1 MSRPPGGDD
10 RGDEAIAHPP
20 QQPGPAGAAQDAAS
34 DIDPPRP
41 EVALAANGMGS
52 FSWDVASN
60 TMRYDEA
67 GLAVMGFGPGE
78 FDGRLTTLAERMM
91 DVELPAVEEQVGRGL
106 RDRTGFSLYFRVR
119 LPGGRLRWTHT
130 QGHVECDPEGAP
142 VRVIGIIRDASQELR
157 AVDQTEELRRAR
169 DERRRQADIV
179 GHVSDALAPTVT
191 VDDVAQALTSSSLLE
206 HLGAVTI
213 VLGLVD
219 NGHLEIVGSNGCPA
233 VLVRDFHLSRLTD
246 PLPLTE
252 PVVTRQPVFVS
263 SRDDYRRRY
272 PGLAPYLDSFSPSAV
287 AVYLPLIA
295 QDIPIGSVGL
305 TYDGRAEFTPD
316 ERTVLTA
323 LGKVIA
329 QSLQRA
335 LLYDQEHELA
345 AGLQTA
351 MLPGRLPQITGL
363 SLTTRYQPARAR
375 GGIGG
380 DWYDALTLPDGRIA
394 AVVGDV
400 QGHDVTAAAVMGQ
413 LRIALRAYAAEGH
426 PATTVMA
433 RAADFLADLDTD
445 RFATCLLAIVDPHTG
460 LTVTVRAGH
469 PEPVVR
475 SPDGSCGWLP
485 TPGGLPLG
493 VAAMGAQA
501 PYPASETIL
510 APGATLVLYTDGL
523 VEARTEDLDRGRTRL
538 LESLRAGPQE
548 PGELADHLLKTMG
561 AFTGEEDDVA
571 LLVLHRDRRHPDR
584 LPTVELS
591 LTRADPDSLR
601 TARAALRKALGRWSL
616 DELADTAELLA
627 CELGTNALLHTDG
640 HAVLTA
646 HPTSSGR
653 AVRLAVSDTSP
664 ASPRRIATTDQS
676 TSGRGLMLIE
686 ELADSWGV
694 EPRGTGKRVWCEIAL
709 PPD

>member
-1 MSRPPGGDD
+1 MPEATAPD
-10 RGDEAIAHPP
+10 RAP
-20 QQPGPAGAAQDAAS
+20 
-34 DIDPPRP
+34 DIEPPRP
-41 EVALAANGMGS
+41 DLALAANGMGS
-52 FSWDVASN
+52 FTWHVASN
-60 TMRYDEA
+60 TMRYDDA
-67 GLAVMGFGPGE
+67 GLAVMGFAPGE
-78 FDGRLTTLAERMM
+78 FDGKLPTLGERMV
-91 DVELPAVEEQVGRGL
+91 DVELPAVEDQVGRAL

-130 QGHVECDPEGAP
+130 QGHVVCDADGSP

-157 AVDQTEELRRAR
+157 AVDHTEELRRAR

-179 GHVSDALAPTVT
+179 RHVSDALAPAVT
-191 VDDVAQALTSSSLLE
+191 VDDVAGALTSTQLLE
-206 HLGAVTI
+206 QLGAATI
-213 VLGLVD
+213 VLALVD
-219 NGHLEIVGSNGCPA
+219 NGHLQIVGSNGCPPA
-233 VLVRDFHLSRLTD
+233 FVRDFHLSRLTD

-252 PVVTRQPVFVS
+252 PVVTRQPVFIT
-263 SRDDYRRRY
+263 SRDEYRDRY
-272 PGLAPYLDSFSPSAV
+272 PQLAPYVGAVSPTAV

-295 QDIPIGSVGL
+295 QDTPIGSVGL
-305 TYDGRAEFTPD
+305 TYDGRAGFTPD

-351 MLPGRLPQITGL
+351 MLPGRLPEITGV
-363 SLTTRYQPARAR
+363 SLTPRYQPARAR

-445 RFATCLLAIVDPHTG
+445 RFATCLLAIIDPHTG

-493 VAAMGAQA
+493 VAPMGAQP

-523 VEARTEDLDRGRTRL
+523 VEARMEDLDRGRTRL
-538 LESLRAGPQE
+538 LEVLRDGPPE
-548 PGELADHLLKTMG
+548 PDDLADHLLKTMG
-561 AFTGEEDDVA
+561 AFTSEEDDVA
-571 LLVLHRDRRHPDR
+571 LLVLRRDRRHPDR
-584 LPTVELS
+584 LPKVELS

-601 TARAALRKALGRWSL
+601 TARAALRAALTRWSL
-616 DELADTAELLA
+616 DELTDTAELLA
-627 CELGTNALLHTDG
+627 CELSTNALLHTDG
-640 HAVLTA
+640 YAMLTA
-646 HPTSSGR
+646 HPVSGGR
-653 AVRLAVSDTSP
+653 ALRLAVSDTSP
-664 ASPRRIATTDQS
+664 AQPRRVATTDES